1 LTAQQVRGKVMF
13 FAQLGLKYG
22 TRQFLRWSTAA
33 PAVDAGTL
41 LVDTSGSAVG
51 LSCLPWRY
59 FSDLEAHHPSAATHV
74 PV

>member
-1 LTAQQVRGKVMF
+1 MF
-13 FAQLGLKYG
+13 FAQLGLKCG
-22 TRQFLRWSTAA
+22 IRQFLRWSTAA